1 MLVNDDVDDPTIR
14 PTAEEAISWAFQH
27 GLVVASGKETAG
39 QVFHAPVALYPTPFP
54 KDVFEFAKEITPKFA
69 ELYDKVSEDDAF
81 MRETLREAALSDRS
95 LPGDSGKFTRRAG
108 NAGTGD

>member
-81 MRETLREAALSDRS
+81 MRETLSEAAL
-95 LPGDSGKFTRRAG
+95 THWV
-108 NAGTGD
+108 